1 MSLRK
6 ICESIRAS
14 SRDSNV
20 YENYG
25 TYLLEAISRY
35 AARKVAEDPKVKRT
49 LARGLVP
56 GKEVTQAAR
65 DAAAKTIRAER
76 KADPDKVRAE
86 YKAAK
91 TKAGGPGSLFDVA
104 LDKPGRRP
112 QTGGT
117 KITYKTKDG
126 KVQRVRRDPTT
137 GRPTFT
143 DEK

>member
-6 ICESIRAS
+6 VCESLRGPKNLNI
-14 SRDSNV
+14 
-20 YENYG
+20 YESYAK
-25 TYLLEAISRY
+25 TLLEAISRY
-35 AARKVAEDPKVKRT
+35 AARRVAEDPAVKRT

-56 GKEVTQAAR
+56 GKEVTQKAR
-65 DAAAKTIRAER
+65 DAAAKAI
-76 KADPDKVRAE
+76 KADRKTNREKVAADYE
-86 YKAAK
+86 AAK
-91 TKAGGPGSLFDVA
+91 KKAGGPGSLFDAA

-126 KVQRVRRDPTT
+126 KVQRVRRDPET